1 MRGRHFPQDV
11 YGAAMGNTT
20 ASEAPGAGSHLSEV
34 LTALLGTVTFR
45 AEVFFRGQ
53 MCDEWSLDTSGTGH
67 VGFHVIGGG
76 ECWLHMRSLREP
88 RALTRGDVVVIP
100 MDDQHAVT
108 SRRDTVPFYGGK
120 RYSRVLPID
129 APASGTQ
136 LLCGF
141 LHLSRTARELILTAM
156 PDHFVVGR
164 ASPGG
169 ERIGRLTEL
178 MFDEAQGQSPA
189 ATAVVER
196 ISDALLLKVFEAGVM
211 QLPEPAGFYAG
222 LADPLIGR
230 AIAAAWKA
238 PEQAWTVASLAE
250 RAAMSRSAF
259 ADRFATLVGKPPLEV
274 LTAWRMQLAWRMLD
288 HHHESVAAV
297 ATKVGYGAEAAFRKA
312 FKRYFG
318 IGPGEVRRP

>member
-1 MRGRHFPQDV
+1 MSDTTT
-11 YGAAMGNTT
+11 NTT
-20 ASEAPGAGSHLSEV
+20 APGSPYLSEV
-34 LTALLGTVTFR
+34 LTSLLGTVTFR

-53 MCDEWSLDTSGTGH
+53 MCDEWSLDTSGSSN
-67 VGFHVIGGG
+67 VAFHVIGDG
-76 ECWLHMRSLREP
+76 ECWLHMRSLPEP
-88 RALTRGDVVVIP
+88 RPLARGDVVVLP
-100 MDDQHAVT
+100 LDDQHAVT
-108 SRRDTVPFYGGK
+108 SRRDTVPVYGGK
-120 RYSRVLPID
+120 RYSTVEPID
-129 APASGTQ
+129 APPSGTQ

-141 LHLSRTARELILTAM
+141 LHLSRTARDLILTAM
-156 PDHFVVGR
+156 PDHLVVGR

-169 ERIGRLTEL
+169 DQIGRLTDV
-178 MFDEAQGQSPA
+178 MFEEAKGRSPA

-196 ISDALLLKVFEAGVM
+196 LSDALLMKVFEIGVT

-259 ADRFATLVGKPPLEV
+259 AGRFATLVGKPPLEV
-274 LTAWRMQLAWRMLD
+274 LTAWRMQLAWRRLEN
-288 HHHESVAAV
+288 HRESVATV
-297 ATKVGYGAEAAFRKA
+297 ATNVGYGAEAAFRKA

>member
-1 MRGRHFPQDV
+1 VTRADMSDTIRKATGPER
-11 YGAAMGNTT
+11 
-20 ASEAPGAGSHLSEV
+20 SHLSEV
-34 LTALLGTVTFR
+34 LTSLLGAVTFR

-53 MCDEWSLDTSGTGH
+53 MCDEWTLDTSGSGH
-67 VGFHVIGGG
+67 VSFHAIGDG
-76 ECWLHMRSLREP
+76 ECWLHMRSLPDP
-88 RALTRGDVVVIP
+88 RPLTRGDVVVLP
-100 MDDQHAVT
+100 LDAQHAVT
-108 SRRDTVPFYGGK
+108 SRRDTVPMYGGK
-120 RYSRVLPID
+120 RYGKVLPLA
-129 APASGTQ
+129 APPTGTQ
-136 LLCGF
+136 MLCGF
-141 LHLSRTARELILTAM
+141 LHLPRTARELMLTAM
-156 PDHFVVGR
+156 PDHLVVGR
-164 ASPGG
+164 ANAGG
-169 ERIGRLTEL
+169 EQIGRLTDV
-178 MFDEAQGQSPA
+178 MFEEAHGQSPA

-196 ISDALLLKVFEAGVM
+196 IADALLLKVFEIGVT

-259 ADRFATLVGKPPLEV
+259 ADKFMTLVGKPPLEV

-288 HHHESVAAV
+288 HHHDSVAAV
-297 ATKVGYGAEAAFRKA
+297 ATKVGYEAEAAFRKA